1 MRLMLKF
8 TIPVEKGNA
17 AARDGTLGQAVQA
30 LMDEIKPEASYFALE
45 DGKRMGIFIFEET
58 DQARMPVINEPL
70 FAALDA
76 SIEIQPVMTAEDMQ
90 RQSGIIK

>member
-8 TIPVEKGNA
+8 TIPVEKGNQA
-17 AARDGTLGQAVQA
+17 EKDGTLGQAIAA
-30 LMDEIKPEASYFALE
+30 LVKDVNAEAAYFALE
-45 DGKRMGIFIFEET
+45 GGKRMGIVIFEEN

-76 SIEIQPVMTAEDMQ
+76 SIEIQPVLTADDLQ
-90 RQSGIIK
+90 RGL

>member
-8 TIPVEKGNA
+8 TIPVEKGNQA
-17 AARDGTLGQAVQA
+17 ERDGTLGQAIEA
-30 LMDEIKPEASYFALE
+30 LVKEVNAEASYFALE
-45 DGKRMGIFIFEET
+45 HGKRMGIVIFEEN

-76 SIEIQPVMTAEDMQ
+76 SIEIQPVLTAADLQ
-90 RQSGIIK
+90 RGL